1 MTSQTITSE
10 KQPQVED
17 EIKDDFT
24 VTSRKRPRTNQRETP
39 PAKKIKDDEEV
50 TVTSR
55 KRTRTNQR
63 ETPPAK
69 KRYKKKCP
77 LPGCPSKPQVRLG
90 NHITKKQKKAAFDN
104 AIRYVE
110 PSSNSWGG
118 SARQASLED
127 SFFGVAQSLEWLRKR
142 KRRRNFHLPTYSSQ
156 NHS

>member
-24 VTSRKRPRTNQRETP
+24 VCEITSRKRPRTNQRETP

-90 NHITKKQKKAAFDN
+90 NHITKKHPELTPAQKKAAFDN

-118 SARQASLED
+118 ECTA
-127 SFFGVAQSLEWLRKR
+127 GI
-142 KRRRNFHLPTYSSQ
+142 PG
-156 NHS
+156 